1 MPARRPSDAPALNQ
15 PLLAEH
21 ERSYTPTPQTYPAS
35 TSNPRQTSSSD
46 ESGGLEATRYS
57 STAGHEDDVE
67 EEEEEDM
74 ETLGMTGFQRPD
86 GNEISAMVVSG
97 TVVVLLSI
105 AAGLTTIFD
114 WVI

>member
-1 MPARRPSDAPALNQ
+1 MPAHRPSDAPDLNQ

-21 ERSYTPTPQTYPAS
+21 ERSHTPTLQAQPPS
-35 TSNPRQTSSSD
+35 TPNPRQTSSTD
-46 ESGGLEATRYS
+46 EIASIEASPYS
-57 STAGHEDDVE
+57 SLGHEVDVE
-67 EEEEEDM
+67 EDDDDL
-74 ETLGMTGFQRPD
+74 ETVGLTGFQRPD
-86 GNEISAMVVSG
+86 ANEISAMVVSG